1 MAKPPTVKV
10 KATEIAP
17 GVLALEGVRF
27 NGEVAAKYFS
37 PLVGKTIVSVQLQE
51 DPMGGSDP
59 EIVLN
64 FNDGSAAAILQDPEG
79 NGPGFIEY
87 LKA

>member
-1 MAKPPTVKV
+1 MPKTVKAV
-10 KATEIAP
+10 EIVP
-17 GVLALEGVRF
+17 GVLLLPGVKF
-27 NGEVAAKYFS
+27 NKEAAERYFS

-51 DPMGGSDP
+51 SEDSNDP
-59 EIVLN
+59 EIILN

-87 LKA
+87 LKP